1 MKKSY
6 LLTCIG
12 IAMSLLGFSPTTHA
26 QTLPY
31 TCGFEDDAENAQWA
45 LVNGSCTN
53 QWYIGTAAKHE
64 GEKGLYISQ
73 DGGATSS
80 YNNNQTTTV
89 YAYRDI
95 EITEAGAYTISF
107 DYNVGGE
114 GSGMYAYD
122 YVMAYLAPG
131 SATFTASNSSYVSIP
146 DDYMPLSTER
156 LSEQYDWT
164 TQTAQLPSVEPGS
177 YKLVFMWCND
187 GSSGDGSAA
196 IDNISISKL
205 TDEPNISVAS
215 SLEFPLTAI
224 NSSSIK
230 NLTVKN
236 TGGGDLTI
244 SNITFSN
251 PSFSLVDPITY
262 PDVIPALTGEK
273 TYRVQ
278 FIPSDESEASGT
290 MTIQSNAPDVNISLS
305 GTAYT
310 HIEIT
315 DDAPVFENFN
325 TLDANDPNL
334 GLSPWT
340 LKEGY
345 ATGGK
350 NTSWSIC
357 TQTYVCNGTSLQA
370 NDASATATALLISP
384 KLYIPA
390 DRNAK
395 ISFYMRRAGGTRY
408 PNEGFKVY
416 VNQTNAIYT
425 YDSDGNVVINE
436 DGSVSTLVEPILHAT
451 RCADGITLDQMYQ
464 MEVNIPSEYSG
475 KEFFVIFEAI
485 QEYGSYNNID
495 DLKIELLPNTPRLES
510 STQSIDFGFVKA
522 GATASQEFTLS
533 NVGTD
538 VLEVSFSQK
547 QENSP
552 FSITPSSGS
561 INFNEQQT
569 FTVNFSSSEVGQFS
583 DEIYISTNSNSDTI
597 ALKAE
602 TYPTT
607 SYYETFDNSTNLP
620 NEWVV
625 VKNGGETSYSVKSG
639 SGVDGTNA
647 LTGSIDYWGDESSL
661 DTICSPAVSGTVTFD
676 FKKQYSSSSTFKA
689 YLIDAEGNKSEID
702 LGANSTNW
710 TPITIENVPEGSRIA
725 FLINESY
732 LDNFMA
738 FTHHEVTK
746 GVQIVRSSLNRP
758 SNFYTLYAGD
768 EKAEDNTLQFSIKNI
783 GTQDIEA
790 GSYHFTTQL
799 VDENGAALEGVSYK
813 TYITNGEDTTL
824 YADNIIPGPALAVNE
839 EKTISGYL
847 HIDCEDPLN
856 KLAFYVK
863 ATEVENTQ
871 FSQILLGNNINL
883 RPNKGDA
890 SLPELDFGMVNKT
903 TTLDYV
909 IKNSSNNGALTISGI
924 TVPEGSVFSVNAEF
938 PLVIPS
944 QKSDTIQITFAAQ
957 PGNYTST
964 LTVEHDGTGDTEF
977 AVSGHMLSETTLLES
992 FEGESFPPLLWKVEN
1007 GLWARST
1014 STKFQG
1020 EASVVLSGYTA
1031 DKLITPL
1038 LHLAAGDSI
1047 AFAIKAYQSS
1057 GYSTELL
1064 YSADGNEWTTLETIN
1079 TYGSYWSDW
1088 TQKAVYMPE
1097 DFVEGDYYLAFSS
1110 QNTYLDMIYGPQVVY
1125 QDHRIDINNF
1135 TGEKTGMVNYTQTFT
1150 INVACLGTEG
1160 ETADS
1165 YSIALM
1171 NGNEQIGSYQVEAMT
1186 LGDVKDYTC
1195 TWTPRTAG
1203 EASIYA
1209 LLTLN
1214 DVVTS
1219 TDTIKVDVAEE
1230 SLIAELLIGDLTTST
1245 SAPNYMHYLYETLYT
1260 PAELTGLESGD
1271 VIETISIP
1279 YYVTGNSAKGYRIN
1293 VWIGNTQ
1300 KTALTEEKMSAADI
1314 ENLTHIGKDIRF
1326 ELGGSRIEPLYL
1338 EMRAETPIT
1347 YEGGNLSLIISV
1359 DSTYYCSGPYFF
1371 MKSVETKLTK
1381 HFSVDRDNSADY
1393 MDTWVNGGYT
1403 PRLMQSI
1410 MTVKLGLAVE
1420 APVVHGIVTRSDSDE
1435 PIEGASVTMTSG
1447 EVIYTATTD
1456 ASGAYSIEVLQPG
1469 KSYEMSVTKDQY
1481 TAAEGVVVTVE
1492 EGDNIEQ
1499 NFALTIIS
1507 GIDHTIEAATKI
1519 FTDRAGNIRIEAGSP
1534 IELVKVYSMSGN
1546 LCISENPATESA
1558 IINAGGLKGIY
1569 IVEVQTAGNVK
1580 RAKVRL

>member
-6 LLTCIG
+6 LLICFG
-12 IAMSLLGFSPTTHA
+12 IAMSLFGFSPTTLA
-26 QTLPY
+26 QTFPY
-31 TCGFEDDAENAQWA
+31 SCGFEDDAENAQWN

-53 QWYIGTAAKHE
+53 QWHIGTASKHE

-73 DGGATSS
+73 DGGETSGYANNQATS
-80 YNNNQTTTV
+80 V

-95 EITEAGAYTISF
+95 EITEAGAYTITF
-107 DYNVGGE
+107 DYNVLGE
-114 GSGMYAYD
+114 GIGMYAYD
-122 YVMAYLAPG
+122 YMMAYLAPG
-131 SATFTASNSSYVSIP
+131 SATFTALNDNSVSIP
-146 DDYMPLSTER
+146 SDYTPLCTNR
-156 LSEQYDWT
+156 LSGKYDWL
-164 TQTAQLPSVEPGS
+164 TQTTQLPSVEPGS
-177 YKLVFMWCND
+177 YKLVFIWVND

-196 IDNISISKL
+196 IDNITISKL
-205 TDEPNISVAS
+205 SSDPNISVVS
-215 SLEFPLTAI
+215 SLEFPLTAV

-236 TGGGDLTI
+236 TGGGDLNI

-278 FIPSDESEASGT
+278 FTPSDESEATGT

-315 DDAPVFENFN
+315 DDAPIFEDFN
-325 TLDANDPNL
+325 NLDESDPNL

-340 LKEGY
+340 LKKGY
-345 ATGGK
+345 ATNGDG
-350 NTSWSIC
+350 TSWSIC
-357 TQTYVCNGTSLQA
+357 SQTYVCDGTSLQA
-370 NDASATATALLISP
+370 DDASATSTALLISP
-384 KLYIPA
+384 QLYIPA

-395 ISFYMRRAGGTRY
+395 VSFYMRRTGGSRY

-416 VNQTNAIYT
+416 VNQTNEIYT
-425 YDSDGNVVINE
+425 YDNEGNIIINE
-436 DGSVSTLVEPILHAT
+436 DGSVPTLVEPILHAT
-451 RCADGITLDQMYQ
+451 RCAEGITLEQMYQ
-464 MEVNIPSEYSG
+464 MEVNIPAEYSG
-475 KEFFVIFEAI
+475 KEFFVIIEAI
-485 QEYGSYNNID
+485 QEYGSYNNLD
-495 DLKIELLPNTPRLES
+495 NLKIELLPNTPRLES

-522 GATASQEFTLS
+522 GTTASQEFTLS
-533 NVGTD
+533 NVGTN
-538 VLEVSFSQK
+538 VLEVSFSQRE
-547 QENSP
+547 ENSP
-552 FSITPSSGS
+552 FSITPTSGS

-569 FTVNFSSSEVGQFS
+569 FTVNFSSSEVGQFN
-583 DEIYISTNSNSDTI
+583 DDIFILTNSNSDTI

-607 SYYETFDNSTNLP
+607 SYYENFDNSTNLP

-625 VKNGGETSYSVKSG
+625 VRNGNETSYSIESG
-639 SGVDGTNA
+639 SGVDGSNA
-647 LTGSIDYWGDESSL
+647 LTGSLDYWGDESSL
-661 DTICSPAVSGTVTFD
+661 DTIYSPAISGKVTFD
-676 FKKQYSSSSTFKA
+676 FKKQYSSSSTFEA

-710 TPITIENVPEGSRIA
+710 TSITVEDVPEGSRIA

-746 GVQIVRSSLNRP
+746 GVQIVRNSLNRP

-768 EKAEDNTLQFSIKNI
+768 EKAEENTLQFTIKNI

-799 VDENGAALEGVSYK
+799 VDENGAALENVSYK

-847 HIDCEDPLN
+847 HIDCDDLLN

-871 FSQILLGNNINL
+871 FSQMQLGNSISL
-883 RPNKGDA
+883 QPNKGDA
-890 SLPELDFGMVNKT
+890 SLSELDFGMVNKT
-903 TTLDYV
+903 TTIDY
-909 IKNSSNNGALTISGI
+909 IIRNSSDNGSLTISGI
-924 TVPEGSVFSVNAEF
+924 TVPEGSAFSIDAEF

-944 QKSDTIQITFAAQ
+944 EKSDTIQITFAAQ

-964 LTVEHDGTGDTEF
+964 LTVEHDGTGDTEI
-977 AVSGHMLSETTLLES
+977 AISGRMLSSTTLLES

-1014 STKFQG
+1014 STQFQG
-1020 EASVVLSGYTA
+1020 EASIVLSGYNA

-1057 GYSTELL
+1057 GYVTEIL
-1064 YSADGNEWTTLETIN
+1064 YSADGNEWTSLETIK

-1088 TQKAVYMPE
+1088 TQKAVYMP
-1097 DFVEGDYYLAFSS
+1097 DNFVEGDYYLAFSC

-1125 QDHRIDINNF
+1125 QDHRIDINSF

-1171 NGNEQIGSYQVEAMT
+1171 NGDEQIGSYQVEAMK

-1195 TWTPRTAG
+1195 TWTPRAAG

-1214 DVVTS
+1214 GVVTS

-1230 SLIAELLIGDLTTST
+1230 SLTSELMIGDLTAST
-1245 SAPNYMHYLYETLYT
+1245 SAPNYMHFLYETLYT
-1260 PAELTGLESGD
+1260 PAELEGLESGD

-1279 YYVTGNSAKGYRIN
+1279 YYVTGNAAKGYRIN

-1300 KTALTEEKMSAADI
+1300 KTALTDEKMSAADI
-1314 ENLTHIGKDIRF
+1314 ENLTHIGKDLRF
-1326 ELGGSRIEPLYL
+1326 ELGGGRTEPLYL

-1347 YEGGNLSLIISV
+1347 YEGGNLSLIVSV
-1359 DSTYYCSGPYFF
+1359 DSTYYCTGPYFF
-1371 MKSVETKLTK
+1371 MNDVESYLSKSFQL
-1381 HFSVDRDNSADY
+1381 DRDNSADY

-1403 PRLMQSI
+1403 PRLTQRI
-1410 MTVKLGLAVE
+1410 MTVKLGLATE
-1420 APVVHGIVTRSDSDE
+1420 APVVHGIVTQADSDE
-1435 PIEGASVTMTSG
+1435 PIEGATVTMHSG

-1456 ASGAYSIEVLQPG
+1456 AAGAYSIEVLQPG
-1469 KSYEMSVTKDQY
+1469 KEYEMCVTKDQY
-1481 TAAEGVVVTVE
+1481 TAAEGVVLTVE

-1507 GIDHTIEAATKI
+1507 GIDHTIEADTKI

-1534 IELVKVYSMSGN
+1534 IDLVKVYSMSGS
-1546 LCISENPATESA
+1546 LCISESPATESA
-1558 IINAGGLKGIY
+1558 IIDAGGLKGIY